1 MPLDTIIGLVV
12 LFFSMI
18 IQVIFPPLPAE
29 LIVISAGK
37 LYGIFATTLVAS
49 AGLYVGSFIAYLL
62 GSYTNRRFDRFF
74 ERDSIKKII
83 TALKRYE
90 SGILWI
96 RILPYNPSDVIS
108 YAAGIMR
115 FDKRLFL
122 SIGLVTSVVRCFLL
136 AWLGSFI
143 TGLKTLVIVLMVLLV
158 SLGVAHFLLLR
169 KK

>member
-1 MPLDTIIGLVV
+1 MPLDTIIGPVI

-18 IQVIFPPLPAE
+18 FQVIFPPLPAE

-37 LYGIFATTLVAS
+37 LYGVAATTLAAS
-49 AGLYVGSFIAYLL
+49 AGLYVGSFVAYLL
-62 GSYTNRRFDRFF
+62 GSYAHRRFDRFF
-74 ERDSIKKII
+74 EQGKIQKII

-90 SGILWI
+90 SAILWV

-108 YAAGIMR
+108 YAAGILH
-115 FDKRLFL
+115 FDQRRFL
-122 SIGLVTSVVRCFLL
+122 SIGLVTSLVRCFLL

-143 TGLKTLVIVLMVLLV
+143 TSLKTLAVVLMVLLG
-158 SLGVAHFLLLR
+158 SLAAAHFLLFR

>member
-1 MPLDTIIGLVV
+1 MPLDTVIGLIV

-18 IQVIFPPLPAE
+18 FQVIFPPLPAE
-29 LIVISAGK
+29 LFVISAGK
-37 LYGIFATTLVAS
+37 LYGVLATTLVAG

-62 GSYTNRRFDRFF
+62 GSYTHRRFDRFF
-74 ERDSIKKII
+74 EGDKIQKII

-90 SGILWI
+90 SAILWV

-108 YAAGIMR
+108 YAAGILH
-115 FDKRLFL
+115 FDKRRFL
-122 SIGLVTSVVRCFLL
+122 SIGLVTSLVRCFLL

-143 TGLKTLVIVLMVLLV
+143 TSLKTLAVVLMVLLV
-158 SLGVAHFLLLR
+158 SLVVAHFILFR